1 MKVIIWK
8 TNLWDF
14 IVLQDGRKLGYGSM
28 QGIPMIASSPGMEAC
43 SVLYICGYSHDCPL
57 SWCASSQEMA
67 CRVFLSLPTFQ
78 VLAMQS
84 IPMIASSPDMEAST
98 VHIHKNDCLLPWYE
112 SLWRHPLRLPA
123 LPALQVR
130 KKAGYPYNCQ
140 NSKDGK
146 SQSQKPSRVSGS
158 SFLYQYASP

>member
-1 MKVIIWK
+1 MRFHCVTGWAEAR
-8 TNLWDF
+8 
-14 IVLQDGRKLGYGSM
+14 VRKHAGH
-28 QGIPMIASSPGMEAC
+28 P
-43 SVLYICGYSHDCPL
+43 HDCQFPRYWSMFCSL
-57 SWCASSQEMA
+57 YLWVLPWLPALRCANSQGMMA

-78 VLAMQS
+78 VLSMQS
-84 IPMIASSPDMEAST
+84 MPMIASSPDMEACT
-98 VHIHKNDCLLPWYE
+98 VHIHRNDCLLPWYE

-123 LPALQVR
+123 LSALQVR